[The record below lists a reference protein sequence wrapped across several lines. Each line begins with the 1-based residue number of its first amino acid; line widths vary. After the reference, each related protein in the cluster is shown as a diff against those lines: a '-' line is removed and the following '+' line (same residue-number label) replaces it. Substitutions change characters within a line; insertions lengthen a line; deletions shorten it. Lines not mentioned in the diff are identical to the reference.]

1 MPCPQMYGGRRGS
14 SGACVDPGPFIHAL
28 YALPHG
34 ADFQDGGQHD
44 CQEALRGMLN
54 ALHDDL
60 VRPWIP
66 NTLLPQVQVPG
77 LW

>member
-1 MPCPQMYGGRRGS
+1 MYGGRG
-14 SGACVDPGPFIHAL
+14 GGPAADPAPFIRAL

-44 CQEALRGMLN
+44 CQEALRGIVN

-60 VRPWIP
+60 VRALSPA
-66 NTLLPQVQVPG
+66 
-77 LW
+77 

>member
-1 MPCPQMYGGRRGS
+1 MYGAEAG
-14 SGACVDPGPFIHAL
+14 GAVDPAFFIRRL

-44 CQEALRGMLN
+44 CQEALRGIMN

-60 VRPWIP
+60 VRA
-66 NTLLPQVQVPG
+66 LPPPSG
-77 LW
+77 PPAFSSSRSATHHSRG